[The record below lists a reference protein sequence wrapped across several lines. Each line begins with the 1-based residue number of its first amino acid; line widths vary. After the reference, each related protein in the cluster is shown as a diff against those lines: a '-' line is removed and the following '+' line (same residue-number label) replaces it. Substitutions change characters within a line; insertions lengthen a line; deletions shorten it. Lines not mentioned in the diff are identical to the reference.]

1 MKHLLYGI
9 DEEENIVNIQNV
21 PRSPVVQ
28 IFSRING
35 KVESRYENFDLYA
48 YLNHNDPVL
57 ELIPEKYIVP
67 LKGDNYYNRVI
78 KTRDWDAYQTAKGS
92 EDVYAPQYN
101 ILYQLQTGKTPLKG
115 MTSKD
120 TVVLFFDI
128 EVYTTPGYN
137 FPLAER
143 DGDKIIM
150 IAVKTNQGFEQVI
163 HGDDEKELI
172 GRFITLVNRI
182 DPDIISNHNIFGF
195 DLPYLVSRCRK
206 VGLKFSIG
214 RDGSEPRSFDTEI
227 KFAERKSAYT
237 NFQIYGRD
245 VLDTYFF
252 AQQADIGKREMPSY
266 NLKDI
271 VKWLGKASDT
281 REYIAG
287 EQISAMWDL
296 DRDRLI
302 AYALDDVRE
311 TEILFD
317 SFGGS
322 TFMSTQFFPFNLQD
336 TARYGTGNKCE
347 ALFLREYM
355 RQGWS
360 VPKRGERRDF
370 TGGFAGCMVYG
381 LIEEP
386 TVGID
391 VESLYPTLAEDLH
404 ICPKHDQIKM
414 FPHVV
419 KLLKAERL
427 RCKTNAKKAQTAD
440 ERSMWSAT
448 DVSVKI
454 LLNTLAFGWL
464 SSEWNPWNDYDE
476 AERITTNGQR
486 VIKSMIYNA
495 QEVGGV
501 PIKIDTD
508 GMLTTIPEPYT
519 AESFVDYLQEMVNTW
534 IDFGL
539 FDGAFDHYFEN
550 IK

>member
-9 DEEENIVNIQNV
+9 DEEEHIVNIQNV
-21 PRSPVVQ
+21 PRNSVAQ
-28 IFSRING
+28 IFSRVDGN
-35 KVESRYENFDLYA
+35 VVTRYEAFDLYA
-48 YLNHNDPVL
+48 YLNDKDPVL
-57 ELIPEKYIVP
+57 ELIPEKYIKH
-67 LKGDNYYNRVI
+67 LKGNNYYNRAI
-78 KTRDWDAYQTAKGS
+78 ITKDWDAYQTAKSS
-92 EDVYAPQYN
+92 EDAYVPQYN

-115 MTSKD
+115 MTAKD
-120 TVVLFFDI
+120 TVVMFFDI
-128 EVYTTPGYN
+128 EVYTTPGYH

-143 DGDKIIM
+143 EGDKIIM
-150 IAVKTNQGFEQVI
+150 IAVKTNKGFHHVI
-163 HGDDEKELI
+163 HGDDEKKNI
-172 GRFITLVNRI
+172 GEFIALVARI
-182 DPDIISNHNIFGF
+182 NPDIICNHNIFGF

-206 VGLKFSIG
+206 VGIKFTIG

-237 NFQIYGRD
+237 NFQIFGRD
-245 VLDTYFF
+245 ILDTYFF

-271 VKWLGKASDT
+271 VKWLGKASQD
-281 REYIAG
+281 REYIDG
-287 EQISAMWDL
+287 QEISAIWDF
-296 DRDRLI
+296 DRERLVR
-302 AYALDDVRE
+302 YALDDVIE

-347 ALFLREYM
+347 ALFVREYI

-360 VPKRGERRDF
+360 IPKRGEKRDF
-370 TGGFAGCMVYG
+370 PGGYAGCMVYG

-391 VESLYPTLAEDLH
+391 VESLYPTLAEDLK
-404 ICPKHDQIKM
+404 ICPKHDELKI
-414 FPHVV
+414 FPHIV

-427 RCKTNAKKAQTAD
+427 HCKTNAKKAPTPD
-440 ERSMWSAT
+440 ERAMWSAT

-454 LLNTLAFGWL
+454 LLNTLSYGWL

-486 VIKSMIYNA
+486 VIKCMIYNA
-495 QEVGGV
+495 EDAGGV

-519 AESFVDYLQEMVNTW
+519 AESFVEYLQDMVNTW

-539 FDGAFDHYFEN
+539 FEGAFDHYFEH

>member
-1 MKHLLYGI
+1 MKHLLYGS
-9 DEEENIVNIQNV
+9 DEEEHIVNIQNV
-21 PRSPVVQ
+21 PRNSVAQV
-28 IFSRING
+28 ISRVGGNI
-35 KVESRYENFDLYA
+35 VSRYETFNLYA
-48 YLNHNDPVL
+48 YLNEKDSVL
-57 ELIPEKYIVP
+57 EDIPSKYIQT
-67 LKGDNYYNRVI
+67 LKGNNYYNRAVI
-78 KTRDWDAYQTAKGS
+78 TKDWDAYQTAKSS
-92 EDVYAPQYN
+92 EDAYVPQYN

-150 IAVKTNQGFEQVI
+150 IAAKTNKGFEHVI
-163 HGDDEKELI
+163 HGDDEKRIISE
-172 GRFITLVNRI
+172 FITLVARI
-182 DPDIISNHNIFGF
+182 NPDIICNHNIFGF

-206 VGLKFSIG
+206 VGVKFTIG

-245 VLDTYFF
+245 ILDTYFF

-271 VKWLGKASDT
+271 VKWLGKASST

-296 DRDRLI
+296 DRDRLVS
-302 AYALDDVRE
+302 YALDDVRE

-347 ALFLREYM
+347 ALFVREYM

-360 VPKRGERRDF
+360 IPKRGERRDF
-370 TGGFAGCMVYG
+370 AGGFAGCMVYG
-381 LIEEP
+381 LIDQP

-391 VESLYPTLAEDLH
+391 VESLYPTLAEDLK
-404 ICPKHDQIKM
+404 ICPKHDELNI
-414 FPHVV
+414 FPHIV
-419 KLLKAERL
+419 KMLKAERL
-427 RCKTNAKKAQTAD
+427 RCKTNAKKAPTAD
-440 ERSMWSAT
+440 ERAMWSAT
-448 DVSVKI
+448 DTAHKI
-454 LLNTLAFGWL
+454 LLNSLSFGWL

-495 QEVGGV
+495 QEAGGI

-519 AESFVDYLQEMVNTW
+519 AESFVEYLQEMVNTW

-539 FDGAFDHYFEN
+539 FDGDFDHYFEN